1 MEISLL
7 EKEIVI
13 MSHNQ
18 KALFIIFGG
27 TGDLAYRK
35 LYPALYNLYK
45 KDYLNHNFAVIG
57 TARRKWSDAYYQE
70 VITDAIDDIKLS
82 DEDAEAFASH
92 FRYQSHNVN
101 DSNHYHTL
109 LDLADELDEEYDIEG
124 NWVFYLSTSPRFF
137 GTITSHLR
145 QEQLVTENG
154 FNRVIIEKP
163 FGTEYENSNELNN
176 EILESFDEEQ
186 IYRIDH
192 YLGKEMIQG
201 LTSLRFGNP
210 IFKYLWQ
217 SQFISNIQIT
227 LAEDIG
233 VEERGA
239 YYEQSGALR
248 DMGQNH
254 ILQIV
259 SLLLMDEPQA
269 YDSDEVTKEKVNALK
284 DLKLLDNDNVRDK
297 FVRGQ
302 YVTSLEQ
309 PSINSYISENDVHEE
324 SVVETFIAGK
334 IESENEQWKDVPV
347 YVRTGKRMKAKRTRI
362 DIVFKNEDTPLF
374 EESKLVDNVLTIYV
388 GPDEGLSLELNNK
401 QIGLTTMPE
410 PIQLSYAVD
419 AELPDDYEKLLLN
432 ALQGN
437 KTSFV
442 HWDEVA
448 HSWKYIDAI
457 RQAWETDP
465 TDLAK
470 YPVNTN
476 GPKEAYDLLEKDG
489 NHWIWG

>member
-1 MEISLL
+1 
-7 EKEIVI
+7 
-13 MSHNQ
+13 MSQNQ

-45 KDYLNHNFAVIG
+45 KNYLNQNFAVIG
-57 TARRKWSDAYYQE
+57 TARREWSDAYYQE
-70 VITDAIDDIKLS
+70 VVTNAIDSIKAS
-82 DEDAEAFASH
+82 DEDAKEFASH
-92 FRYQSHNVN
+92 FRYQSHNVK

-109 LDLADELDEEYDIEG
+109 LDLADELDTEYDIEG
-124 NWVFYLSTSPRFF
+124 NRVFYLSMSPRFF
-137 GTITSHLR
+137 GTITSHLQ
-145 QEQLVTENG
+145 QEQLVTKNG

-163 FGTEYENSNELNN
+163 FGTKYENSNDLNN

-192 YLGKEMIQG
+192 YLGKEMVQAIIA
-201 LTSLRFGNP
+201 LRFGNP
-210 IFKYLWQ
+210 IFKHLWQ
-217 SQFISNIQIT
+217 REFISNIQVT

-233 VEERGA
+233 VEDRGA

-259 SLLLMDEPQA
+259 SLLFMDEPKA
-269 YDSDEVTKEKVNALK
+269 YESDEITKEKVEALK
-284 DLKLLDNDNVRDK
+284 HLKLLDNSNVREK

-302 YVTSLEQ
+302 YDIS
-309 PSINSYISENDVHEE
+309 PHAPDIHSYISENEVSKD

-334 IESENEQWKDVPV
+334 IESQSEKWKDVPL
-347 YVRTGKRMKAKRTRI
+347 YVRTGKRMKAKSTRI
-362 DIVFKNEDTPLF
+362 DIVFKTEDTPLF
-374 EESKLVDNVLTIYV
+374 EADELSDNVLTIHI
-388 GPDEGLSLELNNK
+388 GPDEGLTLELNSK
-401 QIGLTTMPE
+401 QVGHAIAAD
-410 PIQLSYAVD
+410 PIQLNYEVD
-419 AELPDDYEKLLLN
+419 AELPDDYEKLLLD
-432 ALQGN
+432 ALEGD

-448 HSWKYIDAI
+448 QSWKYIDAI
-457 RQAWETDP
+457 RDAWETDP
-465 TDLAK
+465 SDLAK

-476 GPKEAYDLLEKDG
+476 GPKEAFDLLEKDG
-489 NHWIWG
+489 NHWIWE